1 MRKQQDNYLFN
12 NLWAKKYQVHPGR
25 DSPPPLKFHKISV
38 PGKYTTSNSLVD
50 PKIRRDSYP
59 DLLDIRKEEK

>member
-1 MRKQQDNYLFN
+1 MGQK
-12 NLWAKKYQVHPGR
+12 VPGPPWER
-25 DSPPPLKFHKISV
+25 QPPTPPPLKFHKISV